1 MSTCKQW
8 REGDEMA
15 CTCGL
20 RWGTDEKDPHPAK
33 AEAAKNNIKK
43 LRKDLNE
50 CKKI

>member
-1 MSTCKQW
+1 
-8 REGDEMA
+8 MA